1 MINKVSGCKSD
12 ITFGRLE
19 NGNYV
24 SVVLPSS
31 IAAPTGEYNIT
42 GGVGVL
48 VKVSD
53 NGTTATYR
61 LVPKAA
67 AELNFVP
74 EASITLGSE
83 LTFNIYVPKHEKLT
97 SLVLDG
103 VSLDLG
109 TLTEKDGYYL
119 VTVKLGASE
128 AARNITLAA
137 GFSADET
144 NMKGTFVFSIPRYAE
159 KVLSDSTI
167 SAEEKTL
174 VKDVLSY
181 IRAAY
186 AYFGTA
192 DAEALAK
199 IDELLGE
206 NYDESSAPVMNGS
219 AEKPTLGITAVTYN
233 LTAKPGLR
241 FYLAEGF
248 SASDFAFSING
259 SAVAAEEGSDANG
272 KYVEVKLYAYE
283 LSETVDYTVNG
294 ESDSCHIR
302 CYYEW
307 AKTENNDALVLLVE
321 RFAKY
326 CESAAAYRESVI
338 N

>member
-1 MINKVSGCKSD
+1 MD
-12 ITFGRLE
+12 
-19 NGNYV
+19 
-24 SVVLPSS
+24 VVALTRQLG
-31 IAAPTGEYNIT
+31 AAVQEDERYKKF
-42 GGVGVL
+42 V
-48 VKVSD
+48 
-53 NGTTATYR
+53 
-61 LVPKAA
+61 AA
-67 AELNFVP
+67 KE
-74 EASITLGSE
+74 
-83 LTFNIYVPKHEKLT
+83 
-97 SLVLDG
+97 
-103 VSLDLG
+103 
-109 TLTEKDGYYL
+109 
-119 VTVKLGASE
+119 ASE
-128 AARNITLAA
+128 A
-137 GFSADET
+137 
-144 NMKGTFVFSIPRYAE
+144 
-159 KVLSDSTI
+159 ST
-167 SAEEKTL
+167 E
-174 VKDVLSY
+174 VKDMM
-181 IRAAY
+181 
-186 AYFGTA
+186 
-192 DAEALAK
+192 AK

-248 SASDFAFSING
+248 KASDFVFSING

-283 LSETVDYTVNG
+283 LAETVDYTVNG

-307 AKTENNDALVLLVE
+307 AKTENNDSLVKLVL